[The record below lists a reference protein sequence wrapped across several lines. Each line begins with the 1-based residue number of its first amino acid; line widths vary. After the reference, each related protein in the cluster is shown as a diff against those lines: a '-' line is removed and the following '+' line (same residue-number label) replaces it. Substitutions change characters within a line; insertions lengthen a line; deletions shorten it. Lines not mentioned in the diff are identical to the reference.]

1 MCIHLQLRM
10 TCRKIIPWSSGS
22 RNTCDVCT
30 WIGGGLLP
38 ANSCRSACVS
48 LGGCTTAGTCHGSRS
63 SRCRRSLRCLHLKK
77 SLSET
82 APVAAFHFLK
92 QEQKSRGVLSY
103 YTCFLSP
110 PEPERPLTRP
120 VLFCHWLRTAC
131 HVIENSG
138 WTLQQHTHTGINTH
152 RKQEDDDQR
161 TDSALKNPT
170 PSPHRPV
177 RIPSHTGVLRFR
189 LSVQETKED
198 HEDDAHCTDSA
209 RKNPTPLL
217 RHTDGNGLCTSW
229 SMPVYP
235 TFPAM
240 KAFLKKK
247 IPSRF
252 PSRLL
257 TALNRYLT
265 RKNQD

>member
-120 VLFCHWLRTAC
+120 VLFCHWLRTAY

-177 RIPSHTGVLRFR
+177 RIPSHTGVLRFGIAAFCQKCR
-189 LSVQETKED
+189 KRTK
-198 HEDDAHCTDSA
+198 
-209 RKNPTPLL
+209 
-217 RHTDGNGLCTSW
+217 
-229 SMPVYP
+229 
-235 TFPAM
+235 FI
-240 KAFLKKK
+240 FLKKNVWNDVWNGFVPTPNTVK
-247 IPSRF
+247 LIYIGSV
-252 PSRLL
+252 
-257 TALNRYLT
+257 N
-265 RKNQD
+265 